1 MESGVSSSSAE
12 SGMLAVS
19 KSNGMKLISGRCAL
33 AWSVHTGKKKFCFI
47 SKSNSDKKLP
57 LDVRNTF

>member
-1 MESGVSSSSAE
+1 
-12 SGMLAVS
+12 MLHFTV
-19 KSNGMKLISGRCAL
+19 
-33 AWSVHTGKKKFCFI
+33 AWSVHTGENFFCFI